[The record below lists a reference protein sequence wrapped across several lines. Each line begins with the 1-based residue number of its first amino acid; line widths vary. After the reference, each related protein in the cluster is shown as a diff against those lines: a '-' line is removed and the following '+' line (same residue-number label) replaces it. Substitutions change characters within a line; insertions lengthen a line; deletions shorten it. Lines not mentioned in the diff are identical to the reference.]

1 MHPIKKVAHI
11 KVVETKFACRPFRVI
26 TVLSSTLIF
35 ANFFMGHTPLHTKEL
50 FSKIIMGFYHAIV
63 TEVRILHPWDPYF
76 LILSKLNQIIF
87 IKVGRI
93 STRR

>member
-1 MHPIKKVAHI
+1 MQAVQGDH
-11 KVVETKFACRPFRVI
+11 
-26 TVLSSTLIF
+26 SSELNFNICQ
-35 ANFFMGHTPLHTKEL
+35 FFMGHTPLHTKEL
-50 FSKIIMGFYHAIV
+50 FSKRIMGFYHAIV

-76 LILSKLNQIIF
+76 LIPSKLNQIIF